1 MPTEDLPPIVK
12 NNLYKNSKLKESKNT
27 LGYKLNF
34 KQKLD
39 RPKTDGNVA
48 SKSSVGN
55 FSSRGRSGL
64 EHSTTHLTSVSPESR
79 EHTGKKLKC
88 E

>member
-64 EHSTTHLTSVSPESR
+64 EHSTTHPPPSR
-79 EHTGKKLKC
+79 PKVGTTLAKRAKM
-88 E
+88 

>member
-55 FSSRGRSGL
+55 FSSRGRPVL
-64 EHSTTHLTSVSPESR
+64 NTATRTSPPSR
-79 EHTGKKLKC
+79 PKVGNTLAKS
-88 E
+88 